1 MMEEEDPDMPD
12 DDLPDFGKKS
22 SLRERSDP
30 DLPVLI
36 DDNFNVKKS
45 KNQDGNLVINDYEVK
60 EELGRGAFG

>member
-1 MMEEEDPDMPD
+1 MLEEEDPDMPD

-36 DDNFNVKKS
+36 EDNFNVKKS
-45 KNQDGNLVINDYEVK
+45 KN
-60 EELGRGAFG
+60 